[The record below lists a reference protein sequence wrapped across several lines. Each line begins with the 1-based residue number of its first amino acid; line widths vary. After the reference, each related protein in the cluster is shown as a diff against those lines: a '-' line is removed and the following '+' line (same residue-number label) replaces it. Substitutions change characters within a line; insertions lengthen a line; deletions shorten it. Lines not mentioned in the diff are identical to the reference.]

1 MKKKM
6 TVYLGLMTII
16 FSFFMTP
23 ISMLAEVN
31 EISGSSGEQV
41 LSETNTQPKTM
52 ETSEVSAQKEEV
64 PSESLDKVP
73 VKDSSNMEET
83 SPKKPTEEPAK
94 TTVLDEEKTT
104 LSFLGVRDEKGD
116 YTHTEP
122 VSKLTGESSVFFAGF
137 KLGDFSG
144 KGKNLTLK
152 IVMPNQFIEGV
163 DASDTS
169 NQQDK
174 KVDIGIKTTTITY
187 TFTNMTGGF
196 SLDVPIKLINKN
208 YDTPEGYKLPIEVSI
223 YEEGNPVP
231 LDTQTMSYQY
241 TLKKY
246 AITKF
251 ISLDGQGGTW
261 TDRDNQE
268 VYAGEE
274 DPDKPGYVTS
284 DIAKTE
290 KVRFSITN
298 DISPGIYGGRYLE
311 KIIVEDK
318 LPDGAV
324 FLPEDNPDWTYDSVT
339 RIAKLEKIDAVRSDL
354 SYRHILNLRFPG
366 VKVKTLMAN
375 EGTVT
380 AIPKEKPDYEKNMVG
395 TDSITFKLK
404 TEKTKPSEN
413 FSLSVRKYAVNSRLV
428 DDPKKP
434 EDKENWEVEWQLSA
448 NTNETLD
455 GVYDVSLHDHSLDS
469 RMKYT
474 KVELPQ
480 TTNFE
485 SMVTLSAIRADG
497 QKEVISDSIDLSKE
511 SFFYTMPVD
520 TDYRELFLEGQL
532 KDGNKGYQY
541 KIFTKLINPSEVKVP
556 EDKEYTR
563 FSNTL
568 KATFTRVGVTKT
580 KIGTHYAELYRLSE
594 PMIALDKERTGEES
608 LFLNQKSSFYLKL
621 TSTNLGTEEN
631 RTSMALQNVVVV
643 DILPLGAEY
652 VENSAMI
659 IPEKTNKQTELRA
672 LKKPQI
678 IRDYKNTGRVA
689 LIWTL
694 NDFNIETTS
703 SKTDQEHF
711 LYIIYD
717 VKTTKNSVEGNNK
730 NAAFLLFD
738 SSDGVQPN
746 KQKLVNDIY
755 KIGKDKLNQILGA
768 TDSFNYIPPKEL
780 ITYKEVKGNVDQGV
794 VKSPG
799 VGHSEIGED
808 GSYFLNI
815 YNNSAYDQSILS
827 VIDVFP
833 HVGDKN
839 SSKDKDGE
847 RKPRHSDFSI
857 KLTGEIAV
865 PEGYTLY
872 YTTDEPD
879 VSSEKINGFFQSAS
893 WQTQVADYG
902 EVTAI
907 KVVMDQGHKLKA
919 GASIRIEVPFTV
931 PNNKELVGKSAVNS
945 FGTAT
950 NSMLDFFES
959 NNISLKL
966 MKYRVDGFSFEDKN
980 KDGLFDKATEK
991 PCIGCHIELLDKA
1004 GSPVLD
1010 DKGMPIE
1017 TLTDNFGYYSMDV
1030 YKHGDY
1036 QVRISTPDNSL
1047 ITVKNPDEES
1057 GSHINQSEKS
1067 DLFTLD
1073 MSAPEKRVNGGYFID
1088 PSNITSVTVT
1098 KKWEDEDNLDG
1109 HRPSTIKV
1117 QLLADGVKKD
1127 EVVELTEVDKWT
1139 TSWSDLPLKNKGEL
1153 INYTVEE
1160 EEVPG
1165 YTVSVDDSDKGNI
1178 VLTNTHE
1185 PEKTKVEGKKIWEDK
1200 DNQDGKRKEKVTI
1213 NLLANGKE
1221 VDSKDVTEATGWS
1234 YQFTELPKYVNGDE
1248 IKYTVTENSVPDY
1261 STSIKGYDVT
1271 NSYTP
1276 EKTSVTV
1283 TKSWEDK
1290 NNLDGHRPSIIK
1302 VQLLADGKELG
1313 KAVDV
1318 TEADNWT
1325 KTWSDLPLKAKGELI
1340 NYTVEE
1346 ESVSGYV
1353 TTVDDTNKGNIK
1365 ITNTH
1370 EPEKTK
1376 VEGKKIWEDNDNQDG
1391 KRKELVTINLLANGK
1406 EVDSKE
1412 VTEAMSWSYQF
1423 TELPKYANG
1432 DEIKYTV
1439 TENQVPEYNTTIRGY
1454 DVINS
1459 YTPGKTSVT
1468 MTKSWEDNNN
1478 QDGKRPSII
1487 KVQLL
1492 ADGEKKGKVVELTSA
1507 DKWTKT
1513 WSDLPLKAK
1522 GELIDYTVEEVSV
1535 PDYVTTVDDKD
1546 KGNIKLANT
1555 YNPEVTAIKGKKTW
1569 QDNDNQDGKRPKV
1582 LKINLLANG
1591 KEVDSTEVTE
1601 TSGWVYEFTRLPKY
1615 DKGQEIKYTVTE
1627 NQIPEY
1633 NTTITGYDV
1642 TNSYTP
1648 GKTSVTMTKSWEDN
1662 NNQDGKRPSIIKVQ
1676 LLADGEKKGKV
1687 VDLTSADNWTKT
1699 WNDLPLKAKG
1709 ELINYT
1715 VEEIAVPG
1723 YVTTVDDKDKGNV
1736 KLTNTHN
1743 PEVTTIKGKK
1753 TWQDNDNQDGK
1764 RPKSLKINLLANGKE
1779 VDSTEVTEASGW
1791 VYGFSQLP
1799 KYEAGKEIV
1808 YTVTENQIPEYST
1821 TIKGYD
1827 VTNSYTPGKT
1837 SVTMTKSWEDNNNQD
1852 GKRPSIIKVQLLAD
1866 GEKKGEV
1873 VDLTSADNWTKTWSS
1888 LPLKAK
1894 GKLIN
1899 YTVKEI
1905 AVPGYVTTVDD
1916 TDKGNIKLTN
1926 SYQLEK
1932 TSVKGSKIWED
1943 NDNQDGKRPNQVKV
1957 NLLANGKEVD
1967 STEVTKATNWTYE
1980 FTELAKY
1987 ESGKEITYT
1996 VAEDQ
2001 VPEYNTTIKGYEITN
2016 RYTPGK
2022 TSVSVTKSWEDDNDR
2037 DRKRPSIIK
2046 VQLFANGE
2054 KKEKAVELSSGNK
2067 WTTTWNNLPLKAKGK
2082 LVRYTIEE
2090 VSETGYQVTI
2100 DDTNPGNIKL
2110 TNTRQSEQTA
2120 IKGSKIWEDNDNQ
2133 DGKRPNQVK
2142 VNLLANGKEVDSIDV
2157 TKATDWTYEF
2167 TELPKYESGEEI
2179 VYTVTEDQV
2188 LDYSTTIK
2196 GYEITNSYTP
2206 EKTSVTM
2213 TKSWEDNNNQG
2224 GKRPSEIKVQLL
2236 ANGEKKGKI
2245 VELTSKDNWTTTWN
2259 DLPLKA
2265 DGQLI
2270 KYTIAEMSVPNYQ
2283 VTISDDNHGNIKL
2296 TNTYQPEQIGIKGS
2310 KIWDDN
2316 NNQAKKRP
2324 EKVTINLL
2332 ADGKE
2337 VDSTDVTKATDW
2349 TYEFTELPKYE
2360 SGKKITYTVTED
2372 QVPDYNT
2379 TIKGYDITNR
2389 YTPGKTSVTVTKR
2402 WEDNNNKNG
2411 KRPTS
2416 IKVQLLANGKKEGK
2430 PVTLTNQEDWTKTWN
2445 ELPKQEKNKDINY
2458 TVEEI
2463 AVSGYQVA
2471 VDNTNQGNI
2480 KLTNTYKA
2488 KLPDKPKKKT
2498 GSSGK
2503 LLPKTGETDSNWWGS
2518 VGLIFVGSMV
2528 IGLSIRRRKEK
2539 E

>member
-1 MKKKM
+1 M
-6 TVYLGLMTII
+6 
-16 FSFFMTP
+16 
-23 ISMLAEVN
+23 
-31 EISGSSGEQV
+31 
-41 LSETNTQPKTM
+41 
-52 ETSEVSAQKEEV
+52 
-64 PSESLDKVP
+64 
-73 VKDSSNMEET
+73 
-83 SPKKPTEEPAK
+83 
-94 TTVLDEEKTT
+94 
-104 LSFLGVRDEKGD
+104 
-116 YTHTEP
+116 
-122 VSKLTGESSVFFAGF
+122 
-137 KLGDFSG
+137 
-144 KGKNLTLK
+144 
-152 IVMPNQFIEGV
+152 
-163 DASDTS
+163 
-169 NQQDK
+169 
-174 KVDIGIKTTTITY
+174 
-187 TFTNMTGGF
+187 
-196 SLDVPIKLINKN
+196 
-208 YDTPEGYKLPIEVSI
+208 PEG
-223 YEEGNPVP
+223 
-231 LDTQTMSYQY
+231 
-241 TLKKY
+241 
-246 AITKF
+246 
-251 ISLDGQGGTW
+251 
-261 TDRDNQE
+261 
-268 VYAGEE
+268 
-274 DPDKPGYVTS
+274 
-284 DIAKTE
+284 
-290 KVRFSITN
+290 
-298 DISPGIYGGRYLE
+298 
-311 KIIVEDK
+311 
-318 LPDGAV
+318 
-324 FLPEDNPDWTYDSVT
+324 
-339 RIAKLEKIDAVRSDL
+339 
-354 SYRHILNLRFPG
+354 
-366 VKVKTLMAN
+366 
-375 EGTVT
+375 
-380 AIPKEKPDYEKNMVG
+380 
-395 TDSITFKLK
+395 
-404 TEKTKPSEN
+404 
-413 FSLSVRKYAVNSRLV
+413 
-428 DDPKKP
+428 
-434 EDKENWEVEWQLSA
+434 
-448 NTNETLD
+448 
-455 GVYDVSLHDHSLDS
+455 
-469 RMKYT
+469 
-474 KVELPQ
+474 
-480 TTNFE
+480 
-485 SMVTLSAIRADG
+485 
-497 QKEVISDSIDLSKE
+497 
-511 SFFYTMPVD
+511 
-520 TDYRELFLEGQL
+520 
-532 KDGNKGYQY
+532 
-541 KIFTKLINPSEVKVP
+541 
-556 EDKEYTR
+556 KEYIQ

-580 KIGTHYAELYRLSE
+580 KSGGYYAELYRLSE
-594 PMIALDKERTGEES
+594 PMIALSKERTGEES
-608 LFLNQKSSFYLKL
+608 LFLNQKSSFYLSF
-621 TSTNLGTEEN
+621 TSTNLGTEGN

-703 SKTDQEHF
+703 SKTDQEYF

-730 NAAFLLFD
+730 NEAFLLFD

-768 TDSFNYIPPKEL
+768 SDSFNYIPPKEL

-872 YTTDEPD
+872 YTTDEPN

-919 GASIRIEVPFTV
+919 SASIRIEVPFTV

-1067 DLFTLD
+1067 DMFSLD
-1073 MSAPEKRVNGGYFID
+1073 MLAPKKRVNGGYFVD

-1098 KKWEDEDNLDG
+1098 KKWEDEDNIDG
-1109 HRPSTIKV
+1109 NRPSTIKV

-1127 EVVELTEVDKWT
+1127 EVVELTEADKWT
-1139 TSWSDLPLKNKGEL
+1139 TTWSDLPLKAKGEL

-1160 EEVPG
+1160 EEEVPG
-1165 YTVSVDDSDKGNI
+1165 YTVSFDDSDKGNI

-1185 PEKTKVEGKKIWEDK
+1185 PEKTKVEGKKIWEDN

-1221 VDSKDVTEATGWS
+1221 VDSKDVTEAMGWS
-1234 YQFTELPKYVNGDE
+1234 YQFTDLPKYVNGDE
-1248 IKYTVTENSVPDY
+1248 IKYTVTENQVSDY
-1261 STSIKGYDVT
+1261 STSISGYDVT
-1271 NSYTP
+1271 NNYTP
-1276 EKTSVTV
+1276 EKTSVTM
-1283 TKSWEDK
+1283 TKNWEDK
-1290 NNLDGHRPSIIK
+1290 NDIDGHRPSIIK
-1302 VQLLADGKELG
+1302 VQLLADGEEVG

-1325 KTWSDLPLKAKGELI
+1325 KTWTDLPLKAKGELI
-1340 NYTVEE
+1340 NYTVDE
-1346 ESVSGYV
+1346 ESVPGYV

-1391 KRKELVTINLLANGK
+1391 KRKEKVTINLLANGK
-1406 EVDSKE
+1406 EVDSKD
-1412 VTEAMSWSYQF
+1412 VTEAMGWSYQF
-1423 TELPKYANG
+1423 IELPKYENG

-1439 TENQVPEYNTTIRGY
+1439 TENQVPEYNTTIKGY
-1454 DVINS
+1454 DVI
-1459 YTPGKTSVT
+1459 
-1468 MTKSWEDNNN
+1468 
-1478 QDGKRPSII
+1478 
-1487 KVQLL
+1487 
-1492 ADGEKKGKVVELTSA
+1492 
-1507 DKWTKT
+1507 
-1513 WSDLPLKAK
+1513 
-1522 GELIDYTVEEVSV
+1522 
-1535 PDYVTTVDDKD
+1535 
-1546 KGNIKLANT
+1546 
-1555 YNPEVTAIKGKKTW
+1555 
-1569 QDNDNQDGKRPKV
+1569 
-1582 LKINLLANG
+1582 
-1591 KEVDSTEVTE
+1591 
-1601 TSGWVYEFTRLPKY
+1601 
-1615 DKGQEIKYTVTE
+1615 
-1627 NQIPEY
+1627 
-1633 NTTITGYDV
+1633 
-1642 TNSYTP
+1642 NSYTP

-1779 VDSTEVTEASGW
+1779 VGSTEVTEASGW

-1932 TSVKGSKIWED
+1932 TSVKGSKLWED

-1996 VAEDQ
+1996 VTEDQ

-2022 TSVSVTKSWEDDNDR
+2022 TSVSVTKGWEDDNDR

-2067 WTTTWNNLPLKAKGK
+2067 WTTTWNDLPLKAKGK

-2090 VSETGYQVTI
+2090 VSDTGYQVTI

-2120 IKGSKIWEDNDNQ
+2120 IKGSKLWEDN
-2133 DGKRPNQVK
+2133 
-2142 VNLLANGKEVDSIDV
+2142 
-2157 TKATDWTYEF
+2157 
-2167 TELPKYESGEEI
+2167 
-2179 VYTVTEDQV
+2179 
-2188 LDYSTTIK
+2188 
-2196 GYEITNSYTP
+2196 
-2206 EKTSVTM
+2206 
-2213 TKSWEDNNNQG
+2213 
-2224 GKRPSEIKVQLL
+2224 
-2236 ANGEKKGKI
+2236 
-2245 VELTSKDNWTTTWN
+2245 
-2259 DLPLKA
+2259 
-2265 DGQLI
+2265 
-2270 KYTIAEMSVPNYQ
+2270 
-2283 VTISDDNHGNIKL
+2283 
-2296 TNTYQPEQIGIKGS
+2296 
-2310 KIWDDN
+2310 
-2316 NNQAKKRP
+2316 
-2324 EKVTINLL
+2324 
-2332 ADGKE
+2332 
-2337 VDSTDVTKATDW
+2337 
-2349 TYEFTELPKYE
+2349 
-2360 SGKKITYTVTED
+2360 
-2372 QVPDYNT
+2372 
-2379 TIKGYDITNR
+2379 
-2389 YTPGKTSVTVTKR
+2389 
-2402 WEDNNNKNG
+2402 
-2411 KRPTS
+2411 
-2416 IKVQLLANGKKEGK
+2416 
-2430 PVTLTNQEDWTKTWN
+2430 
-2445 ELPKQEKNKDINY
+2445 
-2458 TVEEI
+2458 
-2463 AVSGYQVA
+2463 
-2471 VDNTNQGNI
+2471 
-2480 KLTNTYKA
+2480 
-2488 KLPDKPKKKT
+2488 
-2498 GSSGK
+2498 
-2503 LLPKTGETDSNWWGS
+2503 
-2518 VGLIFVGSMV
+2518 
-2528 IGLSIRRRKEK
+2528 
-2539 E
+2539 